1 MLCELN
7 DEKVLGTDAVSTNWP
22 RMAARAVVRNHEGK
36 IGLCYVEKYRL
47 YSLPGGGVE
56 DGESPE
62 DTVRREVREEAGCTC
77 ASVTPLGIV
86 FENRGSQ
93 NFVQQ
98 SWYYAVEALEDDL
111 PLMLTEKE
119 KGNGTC
125 IRWVP
130 LEEAVRLINT
140 QDVSMDSRKF
150 VRARDLA
157 ALEAYRRYYDQ

>member
-1 MLCELN
+1 
-7 DEKVLGTDAVSTNWP
+7 
-22 RMAARAVVRNHEGK
+22 
-36 IGLCYVEKYRL
+36 
-47 YSLPGGGVE
+47 
-56 DGESPE
+56 
-62 DTVRREVREEAGCTC
+62 
-77 ASVTPLGIV
+77 
-86 FENRGSQ
+86 
-93 NFVQQ
+93 
-98 SWYYAVEALEDDL
+98 
-111 PLMLTEKE
+111 MLTEKE